1 MSNLT
6 LTSLIQS
13 LEGYIKNPEIGL
25 PDEIFYLVG
34 RLTPYVNIDLLI
46 KIPNLGSVLTWRDD
60 PHTGSGWHIPGGIVR
75 FREDIQER
83 VRKVANLE
91 LGVELESIS
100 GPIEIN
106 QIISGQ
112 KERSHF
118 ISLLFFAELNNHN
131 IKNLLMQIRQNPKN
145 INIFK
150 ECPSNLLKWHKIYS
164 HLIKL

>member
-1 MSNLT
+1 MSNLR
-6 LTSLIQS
+6 LTSLIKS
-13 LEGYIKNPEIGL
+13 LEEYVKNPEIGL

-75 FREDIQER
+75 LREDIHER

-100 GPIEIN
+100 GPIEVN
-106 QIISGQ
+106 QIISKQ

-118 ISLLFFAELNNHN
+118 ISLLFSADLDS
-131 IKNLLMQIRQNPKN
+131 KNKKIILKRVKENPGQ
-145 INIFK
+145 INIFSRS
-150 ECPSNLLKWHKIYS
+150 PDNIIKWHKIYD
-164 HLIKL
+164 HKI

>member
-13 LEGYIKNPEIGL
+13 LEGYVKNPEIGL

-75 FREDIQER
+75 FRENIQER

-100 GPIEIN
+100 GPIEVN
-106 QIISGQ
+106 QIISKQ

-118 ISLLFFAELNNHN
+118 ISLLFSASLDDKNKKIILKK
-131 IKNLLMQIRQNPKN
+131 IKENPRE
-145 INIFK
+145 INIFTSSPK
-150 ECPSNLLKWHKIYS
+150 NLIRWHKIYDDK
-164 HLIKL
+164 IRI

>member
-1 MSNLT
+1 MSNLR
-6 LTSLIQS
+6 LTSLIKS
-13 LEGYIKNPEIGL
+13 LEEYVKNPEIGL

-75 FREDIQER
+75 LREDIHER

-100 GPIEIN
+100 GPIEVN
-106 QIISGQ
+106 QIISKQ

-118 ISLLFFAELNNHN
+118 ISLLFSQTN
-131 IKNLLMQIRQNPKN
+131 KKTSP
-145 INIFK
+145 
-150 ECPSNLLKWHKIYS
+150 Y
-164 HLIKL
+164 

>member
-13 LEGYIKNPEIGL
+13 LEGYVKNPEIGL

-106 QIISGQ
+106 QIISRQ

-118 ISLLFFAELNNHN
+118 ISLLFYGQINKENQKKILKKIELEP
-131 IKNLLMQIRQNPKN
+131 NLINVFNRKPDKLLTWHEIYVEK
-145 INIFK
+145 INI
-150 ECPSNLLKWHKIYS
+150 
-164 HLIKL
+164 

>member
-1 MSNLT
+1 MSNLR

-13 LEGYIKNPEIGL
+13 LEEYVKNPEIGL
-25 PDEIFYLVG
+25 ADEIFYLVG

-46 KIPNLGSVLTWRDD
+46 KIPNLGCILTWRDD
-60 PHTGSGWHIPGGIVR
+60 PHTGSGWHVPGGIVR
-75 FREDIQER
+75 LREDIHER

-106 QIISGQ
+106 QIISKQ

-118 ISLLFFAELNNHN
+118 ISLLFYGQINKENQRK
-131 IKNLLMQIRQNPKN
+131 IKKKIKLEPNLINVFNGKPDNLLR
-145 INIFK
+145 
-150 ECPSNLLKWHKIYS
+150 WHDIYAEKIK
-164 HLIKL
+164 I